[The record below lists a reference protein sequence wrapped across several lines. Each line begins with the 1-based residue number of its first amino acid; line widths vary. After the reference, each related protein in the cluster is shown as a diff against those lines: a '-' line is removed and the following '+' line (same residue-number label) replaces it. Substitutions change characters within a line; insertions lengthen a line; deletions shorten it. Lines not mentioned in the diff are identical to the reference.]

1 MSDVNQNNLNP
12 GNKNLWETRYS
23 AYEYAFG
30 KAPNAFFKSVIDSY
44 EPGKI
49 LIPAAGEGR
58 DAVYAAEK
66 GWDVFAFDLSEAG
79 RLKAMQLAQEKNVRI
94 KYDVADVNEVNYHEG
109 FFDMIASVFFH
120 LPLDL
125 RHKFYSNSKRWLKPG
140 GVMVIESFTPEQLQ
154 FHSGGPKE
162 VSLLMDAETIVKEL
176 ADFKVIKIEERETIL
191 KEGLYH
197 VGKASV
203 VDFVGMKEK

>member
-23 AYEYAFG
+23 ANEYAFG

-66 GWDVFAFDLSEAG
+66 GWEVFAFDLSEAG
-79 RLKAMQLAQEKNVRI
+79 RLKAMQLSQEKNVRI
-94 KYDVADVNEVNYHEG
+94 KYDVVDVKEVNYPDE

-120 LPLDL
+120 LPIDL
-125 RHKFYSNSKRWLKPG
+125 RQKFYVSSARWLKNG
-140 GVMVIESFTPEQLQ
+140 GVLVIESFTPDQLKFQ
-154 FHSGGPKE
+154 SGGPKE
-162 VSLLMDAETIVKEL
+162 VSLLMDAKTIVKEL
-176 ADFKVIKIEERETIL
+176 ADFKVIKIEEKETNL
-191 KEGLYH
+191 DEGIYH

-203 VDFVGMKEK
+203 VNFVGMKEK